1 MPGSGEASGHYYFYF
16 EEVFFLPVEEDV
28 VFFFA
33 ELEEAVVFF
42 FAPEEDVE
50 VFFLPDVDEEVFF
63 LGLGFSSSSSAE
75 VSRRLP
81 MVPSKSE
88 FPKRPPSKPE
98 PCEDWDAGFFLP
110 LPDEGFSSLVLT
122 SDVITGSKRVR
133 ISVTLERSRPV
144 FFATLPL
151 AVFLSSPFAIK
162 GRAAVI
168 TLVMSD
174 FDAPVFLL
182 TSEISDEESALST
195 FAKSII
201 FSFD

>member
-1 MPGSGEASGHYYFYF
+1 MPVEEDVVFFF
-16 EEVFFLPVEEDV
+16 EELEEDV

-33 ELEEAVVFF
+33 ELEEVVVFF
-42 FAPEEDVE
+42 FAPVEDVE

-63 LGLGFSSSSSAE
+63 LGLGFSSSSSSTE
-75 VSRRLP
+75 VSRRPP

-88 FPKRPPSKPE
+88 FPKSPPSKPE

-162 GRAAVI
+162 GRAVVI

-182 TSEISDEESALST
+182 TSETSDEESALST